1 MSDFKIFAAP
11 LQGYTEAAWRGF
23 HARLTGCIDE
33 YFTPFLRI
41 EKGEMRRRDLR
52 DLTSQLNEGA
62 KITPQI
68 IFGSIDEFRQLTST
82 LSQLGFDRIDINMGC
97 PFPPQ
102 VHHGR
107 GAGMI
112 TRKSSHECPTSASL
126 SKCVSARQPTT
137 SGGRPCP

>member
-1 MSDFKIFAAP
+1 
-11 LQGYTEAAWRGF
+11 
-23 HARLTGCIDE
+23 
-33 YFTPFLRI
+33 
-41 EKGEMRRRDLR
+41 MRRRDLR

-102 VHHGR
+102 LHHGR

-112 TRKSSHECPTSASL
+112 TRTELLKPL
-126 SKCVSARQPTT
+126 SE
-137 SGGRPCP
+137 